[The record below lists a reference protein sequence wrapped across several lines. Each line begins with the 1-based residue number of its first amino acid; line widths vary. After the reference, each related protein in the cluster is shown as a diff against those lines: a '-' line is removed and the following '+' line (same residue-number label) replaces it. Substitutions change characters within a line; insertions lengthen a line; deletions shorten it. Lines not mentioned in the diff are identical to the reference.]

1 MCLESITL
9 TLWNPRCGKTSL
21 SGSSEGAPFA
31 TQVQRRNYGVSS
43 NRKGYAYRPGAT
55 TSNNA
60 PSCGADS
67 GLSAVTAA
75 SKPSASSSGASSSV
89 TGSSAPSSSSSSS
102 SPQNS
107 WVLEEIRGMMHGF
120 GDSREPLLESVKL
133 VEDIVTQQI
142 KCVFHRAAEV
152 ATLRGS
158 KAVAIEDILF
168 LMRKDKVKLSR
179 LVRYLELKSMQ
190 GYIYSKLPT
199 DDEEATAAALAS
211 AESAVA
217 DVKLEG
223 APQFKRTKICR
234 DFISF
239 IDQTG
244 ELADVFSESI
254 FDEVKHE
261 REMRLEAHTRT
272 MDQTQYMEY
281 SNARASSFCR
291 KNKTARFREWLM
303 KDIESDVKL
312 SPTVLDIF
320 SYLAYETVAQI
331 VDLALLIKKESK
343 HDPSDPLSWS
353 MPPLVGNPGFP
364 STQLFSFQDKPWLQS
379 GDGTSKSGEY
389 AKKALL
395 PSECITPE
403 EIREAM
409 NRYMTRRGP
418 MASFAK
424 SQIQGSCKH
433 LLCC

>member
-1 MCLESITL
+1 MAKE
-9 TLWNPRCGKTSL
+9 NQASL
-21 SGSSEGAPFA
+21 KNTKFKSKPKKPNRDKEPSSSSSANDNKASSG
-31 TQVQRRNYGVSS
+31 
-43 NRKGYAYRPGAT
+43 
-55 TSNNA
+55 
-60 PSCGADS
+60 GADS
-67 GLSAVTAA
+67 GLSAATAA
-75 SKPSASSSGASSSV
+75 SKPSASSSVSSGAAV
-89 TGSSAPSSSSSSS
+89 SSAPSSSSSASSSS

-120 GDSREPLLESVKL
+120 GDSREPLPESVKL

-158 KAVAIEDILF
+158 KSVAIEDILF
-168 LMRKDKVKLSR
+168 LMRKDKDKLGR

-199 DDEEATAAALAS
+199 DDDEAAAVALAS

-217 DVKLEG
+217 DVKADG
-223 APQFKRTKICR
+223 APLFKRTKICR

-244 ELADVFSESI
+244 ELADVFNEST
-254 FDEVKHE
+254 FDEVRHE
-261 REMRLEAHTRT
+261 REVRLEAHTRT

-281 SNARASSFCR
+281 CEARASSFCR
-291 KNKTARFREWLM
+291 KSKTAQFREWLM
-303 KDIESDVKL
+303 KDIESDLKL

-379 GDGTSKSGEY
+379 GDGTTSKSGEGN
-389 AKKALL
+389 KKALL
-395 PSECITPE
+395 PSECITPG

-409 NRYMTRRGP
+409 HRYMTRRGP

>member
-1 MCLESITL
+1 MAKE
-9 TLWNPRCGKTSL
+9 NQASL
-21 SGSSEGAPFA
+21 KNTKFKSKPKRPNRDKEPSASSSANE
-31 TQVQRRNYGVSS
+31 N
-43 NRKGYAYRPGAT
+43 K
-55 TSNNA
+55 A
-60 PSCGADS
+60 PSGGADS
-67 GLSAVTAA
+67 GLSAATAA
-75 SKPSASSSGASSSV
+75 SKPSASSSGASSSAA
-89 TGSSAPSSSSSSS
+89 GSSAPSSSSSS

-133 VEDIVTQQI
+133 VEDIVAQQL
-142 KCVFHRAAEV
+142 KCVFHRAADV

-158 KAVAIEDILF
+158 KSVAIEDILF
-168 LMRKDKVKLSR
+168 LMRKNKVKLSR

-217 DVKLEG
+217 DVKSEG

-261 REMRLEAHTRT
+261 REMRLEVHTRT

-379 GDGTSKSGEY
+379 GDGAASKSGEC

>member
-1 MCLESITL
+1 MAKE
-9 TLWNPRCGKTSL
+9 NQASL
-21 SGSSEGAPFA
+21 KNTKFKSKPKKPNRDKEPSS
-31 TQVQRRNYGVSS
+31 SS
-43 NRKGYAYRPGAT
+43 SANDNKASLG
-55 TSNNA
+55 
-60 PSCGADS
+60 GADS
-67 GLSAVTAA
+67 GLSAATAA
-75 SKPSASSSGASSSV
+75 SKPSASSSASPGAA
-89 TGSSAPSSSSSSS
+89 GSSAPSSSSSS
-102 SPQNS
+102 PQHS
-107 WVLEEIRGMMHGF
+107 WVQNEIRGMMHGF
-120 GDSREPLLESVKL
+120 GDSREPLPESVKL

-142 KCVFHRAAEV
+142 KCVFYRAAEV

-158 KAVAIEDILF
+158 KSVAIEDILF

-190 GYIYSKLPT
+190 GYFYSKLPT
-199 DDEEATAAALAS
+199 DDEEAAAVALAS

-217 DVKLEG
+217 DVKSDGTPL
-223 APQFKRTKICR
+223 FKRTKICR

-244 ELADVFSESI
+244 ELADVFDESI
-254 FDEVKHE
+254 FDEVRHE
-261 REMRLEAHTRT
+261 REVRLEAYTRT

-281 SNARASSFCR
+281 CEARASSFCR
-291 KNKTARFREWLM
+291 KNKTAQFREWLM
-303 KDIESDVKL
+303 KDIESDLKL
-312 SPTVLDIF
+312 CPTVLDIF

-343 HDPSDPLSWS
+343 RDPSDPLSWS

-379 GDGTSKSGEY
+379 GDGTTSKSGEGT
-389 AKKALL
+389 KKALL
-395 PSECITPE
+395 PSECITPD

-409 NRYMTRRGP
+409 HRYMTRQGP